1 MAKRHAHGSDGVRI
15 IGGEWRGRR
24 IHISEHSSVR
34 PTPDRVRETLFNW
47 LAGILPGLRCLD
59 LFAGTGVLG
68 FEALS
73 RGAEKAWFVERDPA
87 LVKVLEEQVAS
98 LAADARVVQGNA
110 LEVLGDPPSKLFD
123 VVFVDPPYVMDL
135 AEVLHKLPVWV
146 THENLIYVE
155 RPTQRGGNPL
165 ADVVALVP
173 GAKVIKQGRAARV
186 TYGLLRL
193 EK

>member
-1 MAKRHAHGSDGVRI
+1 MVRRRARGSDGVRI

-24 IHISEHSSVR
+24 IHISEHSLVR

-68 FEALS
+68 LEALS
-73 RGAEKAWFVERDPA
+73 RGAEKAWFVEHDPV
-87 LVKVLEEQVAS
+87 LVRVLEEQVTS
-98 LAADARVVQGNA
+98 LAANARVVQGNA
-110 LEVLGDPPSKLFD
+110 LEVLGNPPSKPFD

-135 AEVLHKLPVWV
+135 AEVLRKLPAWV

-165 ADVVALVP
+165 ADVVALAP

>member
-1 MAKRHAHGSDGVRI
+1 MARRRARGSDGVRI

-68 FEALS
+68 LEALS
-73 RGAEKAWFVERDPA
+73 RGAEKAWFVEHDPV
-87 LVKVLEEQVAS
+87 LVRVLEEQVTS

-110 LEVLGDPPSKLFD
+110 LEVLGNPSSKPFD

-135 AEVLHKLPVWV
+135 AEVLRKLPAWV

-155 RPTQRGGNPL
+155 RPTQRSGNPL